1 MEVAVEA
8 YTIGFTRK
16 SAEQFFGTL
25 GKVGVRRLIDVRCN
39 NTSQLAGFSKRDDLR
54 YFLREICGIEYV
66 HEPSLA
72 PTADLLSSYRKS
84 KLGWDEYE
92 QRYLQ
97 LIASRG
103 VEDKIDRR
111 LFDVPTAL
119 LCSEATA
126 EHCHRRLALEYLG
139 SRWGDLNVVHL

>member
-1 MEVAVEA
+1 MEA
-8 YTIGFTRK
+8 YTIGFTHK

-25 GKVGVRRLIDVRCN
+25 GKAGIRRLVDVRCN

-54 YFLREICGIEYV
+54 YFLREICGIAYV

-72 PTADLLSSYRKS
+72 PTPDLLASYRKKELS
-84 KLGWDEYE
+84 WQEYE
-92 QRYLQ
+92 QRFLQ
-97 LIASRG
+97 LMAARG
-103 VEDKIDRR
+103 VEGNVDRR
-111 LFDVPTAL
+111 LFDVRTAL

-139 SRWGDLNVVHL
+139 RHWGDLTVVHL